1 MSLLRWIRG
10 DSAGPSATVGAGAML
25 ELDANLSPA
34 KRQQIENLET
44 LESLREEEGT
54 GAGAERRHIDLDA
67 GYAVIHRNPLPA
79 AEPPHQE
86 TNSSAQRS

>member
-1 MSLLRWIRG
+1 MGLLQWLRG
-10 DSAGPSATVGAGAML
+10 DADGPSSTVGAAALM

-54 GAGAERRHIDLDA
+54 GAKGDRRDIDLESGVA
-67 GYAVIHRNPLPA
+67 TIRVPRTA
-79 AEPPHQE
+79 
-86 TNSSAQRS
+86 S